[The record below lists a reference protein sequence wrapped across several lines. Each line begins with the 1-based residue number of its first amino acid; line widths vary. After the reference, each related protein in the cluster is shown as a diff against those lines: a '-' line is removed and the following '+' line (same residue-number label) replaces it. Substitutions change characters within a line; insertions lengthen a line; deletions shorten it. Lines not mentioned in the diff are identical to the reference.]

1 MEILVSIAY
10 FSLVWLIFFY
20 FKYIRFN
27 LAWKFVVFGLY
38 ILAGLTEV
46 IMLGQTTPYSK
57 ELIVERYVIPLA
69 LMWGGLVKEVHASPN
84 TPLHKGDP
92 IFSMDSEPMPVS

>member
-1 MEILVSIAY
+1 
-10 FSLVWLIFFY
+10 
-20 FKYIRFN
+20 
-27 LAWKFVVFGLY
+27 
-38 ILAGLTEV
+38 LAGLTEV

-69 LMWGGLVKEVHASPN
+69 PMWGGLVKEVHASPN

-92 IFSMDSEPMPVS
+92 IFSMDSANRVFWYKNEVFLTTLITSIL